1 LIRAKYPHSTI
12 IVAHHYF
19 EGSTVATNTIN
30 TTGHKHL
37 LIIEDDLD
45 ITDILTSLFT
55 DEGYQVTAI
64 NQTDDII
71 RTVDEVKPDLI
82 ITDYILEGINGG
94 EYCSQVKKNPET
106 AHIPVVLLSGYAKVL
121 ESLGNY
127 GADAVI
133 YKPFDNDKLIDTV
146 GAMLS

>member
-1 LIRAKYPHSTI
+1 MIKQNIYIARLLLLIP
-12 IVAHHYF
+12 YF
-19 EGSTVATNTIN
+19 EGSTVATNNIN
-30 TTGHKHL
+30 NTGHKHL

-45 ITDILTSLFT
+45 ITDILTVLFT
-55 DEGYQVTAI
+55 DEGYTVTAI

-71 RTVDEVKPDLI
+71 RTVEEVKPDLI

-94 EYCSQVKKNPET
+94 EYCSQVKNNPET

-133 YKPFDNDKLIDTV
+133 YKPFDNDELIDRV